1 MGFPQ
6 KRYGIVAGIRGI
18 EENTKL
24 VDGHGYRSRRRASAV
39 EENVVELG
47 GLPENV
53 RENFMRMKF
62 DEEPEEEEEE
72 EQEQGKQLLQVQKKF
87 VASGSQDSLDDSFVL
102 EMTEKMLW
110 G

>member
-18 EENTKL
+18 EETGK
-24 VDGHGYRSRRRASAV
+24 VVAGRGTRSERRRSSV
-39 EENVVELG
+39 EEEVVELG

-53 RENFMRMKF
+53 RQSFMRMKF
-62 DEEPEEEEEE
+62 DEDPEEVNT
-72 EQEQGKQLLQVQKKF
+72 KSLQVNKKF